1 MLLHLFRKVKRRKNT
16 RSTFPAGREGDL
28 CECFP
33 CGEAS
38 IGVYGYQGR
47 IADPEKSGR
56 MEVTTG
62 DTLRLLNSLVFK
74 KAIYF
79 C

>member
-1 MLLHLFRKVKRRKNT
+1 MHLFRKVKGRKNT

-28 CECFP
+28 YECFP

-38 IGVYGYQGR
+38 ICVYGYQGR
-47 IADPEKSGR
+47 IADPEEGGL
-56 MEVTTG
+56 MEMFIE